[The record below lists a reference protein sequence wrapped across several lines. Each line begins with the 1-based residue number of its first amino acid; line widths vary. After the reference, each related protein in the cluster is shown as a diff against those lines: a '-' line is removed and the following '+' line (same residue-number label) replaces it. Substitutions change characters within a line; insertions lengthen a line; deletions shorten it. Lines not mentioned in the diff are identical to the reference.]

1 MKDIILI
8 SGGFD
13 PVHSGHIL
21 LIKEAAKQ
29 GDVIVLLNSDFWLI
43 QKKGKAF
50 LPYNEREIIMSSIKN
65 VIDVLAFDDSDKTC
79 INGIKKAILKYPSR
93 RIKFANGGDRNDKT
107 TPETVFCNENN
118 VKAIWGIGGN
128 KKTNSSS
135 LILKKWNDN

>member
-21 LIKEAAKQ
+21 LIKDAAKQ

-50 LPYNEREIIMSSIKN
+50 LPYNERAMIMSSIKN
-65 VIDVLAFDDSDKTC
+65 VIDVVSFDDSDKTC
-79 INGIKKAILKYPSR
+79 INGIKKIILKYPSR
-93 RIKFANGGDRNDKT
+93 KIKFANGGDRNDTT
-107 TPETVFCNENN
+107 TPETAFCNENN
-118 VKAIWGIGGN
+118 IETIWGIGGN

-135 LILKKWNDN
+135 LILKKWNEN